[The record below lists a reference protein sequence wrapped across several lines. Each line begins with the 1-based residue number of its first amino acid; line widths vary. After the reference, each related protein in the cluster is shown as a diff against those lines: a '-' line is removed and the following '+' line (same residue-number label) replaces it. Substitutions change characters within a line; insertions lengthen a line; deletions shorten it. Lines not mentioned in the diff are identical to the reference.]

1 MFEGDTMKRNIIFGC
16 IALLGL
22 GIFLY
27 PTVSNLLAT
36 RTHYS
41 QVSSYDAKVKSLQT
55 KELERREKEANEYN
69 KQVQNSKPTFS
80 DPFAEQQKNNQK
92 SYADAL
98 KLGDVMG
105 YVEIPKI
112 NVKLPIYQGTSEEVL
127 SRGVGYLEKS
137 SLPIGGNS
145 THTVLTGHRGLPS
158 AALFTDLD
166 KLKESDVFYIHSL
179 DKVLAYQVDQIKVV
193 LPSETDDLLIVK
205 DQDYAT
211 LLTCT
216 PYGINTHRLL
226 VRGHRIP
233 YEPQGKETESISKPS
248 MFEDWKIL
256 ASIAILVAVVLLIL
270 MKRRKNKRRKQV
282 E

>member
-1 MFEGDTMKRNIIFGC
+1 MKRKIIFGC
-16 IALLGL
+16 IFFIGL

-27 PTVSNLLAT
+27 PTVSNWLAT

-41 QVSSYDAKVKSLQT
+41 QISSYDAKVKSLQ
-55 KELERREKEANEYN
+55 KQELERREKEAEDYN
-69 KQVQNSKPTFS
+69 KKVQHSGQTFA
-80 DPFAEQQKNNQK
+80 DPFAEKEKTSGK

-98 KLGDVMG
+98 NLGDVMG

-112 NVKLPIYQGTSEEVL
+112 KVKLPIYQGSSEEVL
-127 SRGVGYLEKS
+127 SRGVGHLDKS
-137 SLPIGGNS
+137 SLPVGGQG

-158 AALFTDLD
+158 AVLFTDLD
-166 KLKESDVFYIHSL
+166 KMKESDVFYIHSL

-193 LPSETDDLLIVK
+193 LPSETEDLLIVN

-216 PYGINTHRLL
+216 PYGVNTHRLL

-233 YEPQGKETESISKPS
+233 YEAAEKENSRENRSESPIV
-248 MFEDWKIL
+248 ERWEI
-256 ASIAILVAVVLLIL
+256 IVVIGILVSSIFLFL
-270 MKRRKNKRRKQV
+270 MRRRKKKL
-282 E
+282 ESK